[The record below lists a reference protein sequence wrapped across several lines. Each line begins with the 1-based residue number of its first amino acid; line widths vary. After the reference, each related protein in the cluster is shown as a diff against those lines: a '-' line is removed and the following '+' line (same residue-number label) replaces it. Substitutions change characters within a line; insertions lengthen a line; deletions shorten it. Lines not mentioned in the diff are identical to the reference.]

1 MLSSEHVERR
11 LAAILAADVVGS
23 WRLIGIDE
31 RSTLAELKALRKTLF
46 DPKIAQHP
54 LMATEREIN
63 SMRKDTAR
71 AVSRRQSSISMLFI
85 PVITFA
91 LWSCMIN
98 TAAQAAEAGTA
109 ANLPR
114 ILVLATG
121 GTIAGQADP
130 RATGAYKSGQI
141 TGEQLVQSVPGL
153 DKLASF
159 SAEQISS
166 IGSQDMNDKVWFA
179 LARRIQQALDK
190 NEADGVVVTH
200 GTDTLEETAFFLDN
214 VLHGDKPVVIVGS
227 MRPATA
233 VSADGPGNLYEAV
246 QVAAD
251 PRSRGRGVMAVL
263 NDKIEGARSVTKT
276 NTTSIETFNS
286 PNGGPI
292 GYVDAAGGIRFMA
305 QISGLKRM
313 TYELPTNEQLPRV
326 EIVYSHANMDAVPI
340 EDAISH
346 GAKGIVLAGVGDG
359 NTSKQALDA
368 LEMAA
373 KKGIIVVRS
382 TRVRSGFVTRNV
394 EVDDDKNGFVVSED
408 LSPQKA
414 RVLTQLLIASGVTAP
429 AELQRAF
436 TATW

>member
-1 MLSSEHVERR
+1 MRNIGQASHRQGRMWVLS
-11 LAAILAADVVGS
+11 
-23 WRLIGIDE
+23 
-31 RSTLAELKALRKTLF
+31 
-46 DPKIAQHP
+46 IA
-54 LMATEREIN
+54 
-63 SMRKDTAR
+63 
-71 AVSRRQSSISMLFI
+71 
-85 PVITFA
+85 VITFA
-91 LWSCMIN
+91 LCMFVTN
-98 TAAQAAEAGTA
+98 AAVRAAEAGKDAGTA
-109 ANLPR
+109 AKLPR

-153 DKLASF
+153 DKLAQL

-179 LARRIQQALDK
+179 LAHRIQQAFDK

-214 VLHGDKPVVIVGS
+214 VLHADKPVVLVGS

-263 NDKIEGARSVTKT
+263 DDKIQSARSVTKT
-276 NTTSIETFNS
+276 NTTSVETFNS

-292 GYVDAAGGIRFMA
+292 GYVDSAGGIRFMA
-305 QISGLKRM
+305 QPSGLKRA
-313 TYELPTNEQLPRV
+313 TYELPANDQLPRV
-326 EIVYSHANMDAVPI
+326 EIVYSHANMDAIPI

-368 LEMAA
+368 LEQAA
-373 KKGIIVVRS
+373 KNGIVIVRS

-408 LSPQKA
+408 LNPQKA
-414 RVLTQLLIASGVTAP
+414 RVLLQLLIANGVIAP
-429 AELQRAF
+429 AELQRSF

>member
-1 MLSSEHVERR
+1 
-11 LAAILAADVVGS
+11 
-23 WRLIGIDE
+23 
-31 RSTLAELKALRKTLF
+31 
-46 DPKIAQHP
+46 
-54 LMATEREIN
+54 
-63 SMRKDTAR
+63 MRKHTVRSAS
-71 AVSRRQSSISMLFI
+71 SRQGWISMLSFPMI
-85 PVITFA
+85 GFA
-91 LWSCMIN
+91 LWSLVIN
-98 TAAQAAEAGTA
+98 VATHAADARKDAVTA

-153 DKLASF
+153 DKLAKL

-179 LARRIQQALDK
+179 LAHRIQQAFDK
-190 NEADGVVVTH
+190 DEADGVVVTH

-214 VLHGDKPVVIVGS
+214 VLRGDKPVVIVGS

-233 VSADGPGNLYEAV
+233 VSADGPGNLYEAI

-263 NDKIEGARSVTKT
+263 DDKIEGARSVTKT

-292 GYVDAAGGIRFMA
+292 GYVDTAGGIRFMA
-305 QISGLKRM
+305 QASGLKRA

-326 EIVYSHANMDAVPI
+326 EIIYSHANMDAVPI
-340 EDAISH
+340 EDAVSH

-368 LEMAA
+368 LELAA
-373 KKGIIVVRS
+373 NKGIVVVRS

-414 RVLTQLLIASGVTAP
+414 RILAQLLIASGVTDRAM
-429 AELQRAF
+429 LQRAF

>member
-1 MLSSEHVERR
+1 M
-11 LAAILAADVVGS
+11 
-23 WRLIGIDE
+23 
-31 RSTLAELKALRKTLF
+31 
-46 DPKIAQHP
+46 
-54 LMATEREIN
+54 
-63 SMRKDTAR
+63 KDTVRPA
-71 AVSRRQSSISMLFI
+71 SRRQSRISMLSI
-85 PVITFA
+85 AVITLA
-91 LWSCMIN
+91 LCSFVIN
-98 TAAQAAEAGTA
+98 AAAHAAEVGKDAGTA
-109 ANLPR
+109 TNLPR

-130 RATGAYKSGQI
+130 RASGAYKSGQI
-141 TGEQLVQSVPGL
+141 TGEQLVQSIPGL
-153 DKLASF
+153 DKLAKL

-179 LARRIQQALDK
+179 LAHRIQQAFDN

-200 GTDTLEETAFFLDN
+200 GTDTLEETTFFLDN
-214 VLHGDKPVVIVGS
+214 VLKGDKPVVIVGS

-246 QVAAD
+246 QIAAD

-292 GYVDAAGGIRFMA
+292 GYVDTAGGIRFMA
-305 QISGLKRM
+305 QASGLKRA
-313 TYELPTNEQLPRV
+313 TYELPANEQLPRV

-359 NTSKQALDA
+359 NTAKQALDA
-368 LEMAA
+368 LELAA
-373 KKGIIVVRS
+373 KKGIVVVRS

-408 LSPQKA
+408 LNPQKA
-414 RVLTQLLIASGVTAP
+414 RVLTQLLIANGVTAP
-429 AELQRAF
+429 AKLQQAF

>member
-1 MLSSEHVERR
+1 
-11 LAAILAADVVGS
+11 
-23 WRLIGIDE
+23 
-31 RSTLAELKALRKTLF
+31 
-46 DPKIAQHP
+46 
-54 LMATEREIN
+54 
-63 SMRKDTAR
+63 MRKNIAGP
-71 AVSRRQSSISMLFI
+71 ASRRQSSISMLSV
-85 PVITFA
+85 PVITFT
-91 LWSCMIN
+91 LWSCVIN
-98 TAAQAAEAGTA
+98 TAGQAAEAGKDVRTGT
-109 ANLPR
+109 NLPR

-130 RATGAYKSGQI
+130 RASGAYKSGQI

-153 DKLASF
+153 DKLASL

-179 LARRIQQALDK
+179 LARRIQQAVDK
-190 NEADGVVVTH
+190 NEAEGIVVTH

-246 QVAAD
+246 EVAAD

-292 GYVDAAGGIRFMA
+292 GYVDTAGSIRFMA
-305 QISGLKRM
+305 QASGLKRM
-313 TYELPTNEQLPRV
+313 TYDLPTSEQLPRV

-368 LEMAA
+368 LEAAA

-414 RVLTQLLIASGVTAP
+414 RILTQLLIASGVTSA

>member
-1 MLSSEHVERR
+1 MKKHTDRQ
-11 LAAILAADVVGS
+11 A
-23 WRLIGIDE
+23 
-31 RSTLAELKALRKTLF
+31 
-46 DPKIAQHP
+46 
-54 LMATEREIN
+54 
-63 SMRKDTAR
+63 
-71 AVSRRQSSISMLFI
+71 SRRKSRISILSI
-85 PVITFA
+85 PVITLA
-91 LWSCMIN
+91 LSFMIN
-98 TAAQAAEAGTA
+98 VAAHAAEVGKDAGPAT
-109 ANLPR
+109 NLPR

-130 RATGAYKSGQI
+130 RASGAYKSGQI

-153 DKLASF
+153 DKMAKL

-179 LARRIQQALDK
+179 LARRIQQAFDN

-200 GTDTLEETAFFLDN
+200 GTDTLEETTFFLDN
-214 VLHGDKPVVIVGS
+214 VLKGDKPVVIVGS
-227 MRPATA
+227 MRPASA

-276 NTTSIETFNS
+276 NTTSLETFTS
-286 PNGGPI
+286 PNAGPI
-292 GYVDAAGGIRFMA
+292 GYVDTAGGIRFMA
-305 QISGLKRM
+305 QASGLKRA
-313 TYELPTNEQLPRV
+313 TYELPANDQLPRV
-326 EIVYSHANMDAVPI
+326 EIVYSHANMDAVPV

-368 LEMAA
+368 LELAA
-373 KKGIIVVRS
+373 KKGIVVVRS

-408 LSPQKA
+408 LNPQKA
-414 RVLTQLLIASGVTAP
+414 RVLTQLLIANGVTSP
-429 AELQRAF
+429 AKLQQAF

>member
-1 MLSSEHVERR
+1 M
-11 LAAILAADVVGS
+11 
-23 WRLIGIDE
+23 
-31 RSTLAELKALRKTLF
+31 T
-46 DPKIAQHP
+46 
-54 LMATEREIN
+54 
-63 SMRKDTAR
+63 KDTATP
-71 AVSRRQSSISMLFI
+71 ASLRRSSLSILSVPMIAIALSSI
-85 PVITFA
+85 VIST
-91 LWSCMIN
+91 
-98 TAAQAAEAGTA
+98 TAYPEEAAKGTTSA
-109 ANLPR
+109 ASLPR

-130 RATGAYKSGQI
+130 RASGAYKSGQI
-141 TGEQLVQSVPGL
+141 TGEQLIQAVPGL
-153 DKLASF
+153 DKLANLN
-159 SAEQISS
+159 AEQISS

-179 LARRIQQALDK
+179 LARRIQQAFDK
-190 NEADGVVVTH
+190 DEADGVVVTH

-214 VLHGDKPVVIVGS
+214 VVKGDRPVVIVGS

-233 VSADGPGNLYEAV
+233 VSADGPGNLYEAI

-263 NDKIEGARSVTKT
+263 NDKIEAARSVTKT
-276 NTTSIETFNS
+276 NTTSIETFAS

-292 GYVDAAGGIRFMA
+292 GYVDTAGGIRFLT
-305 QISGLKRM
+305 QISNLKRAN
-313 TYELPTNEQLPRV
+313 YALPASEPLPRV

-359 NTSKQALDA
+359 NTSKQALEA
-368 LEMAA
+368 LEAA
-373 KKGIIVVRS
+373 ARKGIVVVRS
-382 TRVRSGFVTRNV
+382 SRVRSGFVTRNV

-408 LSPQKA
+408 LNPQKA

-436 TATW
+436 AATW

>member
-1 MLSSEHVERR
+1 

-71 AVSRRQSSISMLFI
+71 PASRRQSSISMLSI

-91 LWSCMIN
+91 LWSCVIN

-305 QISGLKRM
+305 QVSGRKRT

>member
-1 MLSSEHVERR
+1 MTNDAVTPAPHRSGRISG
-11 LAAILAADVVGS
+11 LAI
-23 WRLIGIDE
+23 
-31 RSTLAELKALRKTLF
+31 
-46 DPKIAQHP
+46 P
-54 LMATEREIN
+54 LMAF
-63 SMRKDTAR
+63 
-71 AVSRRQSSISMLFI
+71 V
-85 PVITFA
+85 
-91 LWSCMIN
+91 LWSGCSG
-98 TAAQAAEAGTA
+98 APAQAAEPGKDASAGG
-109 ANLPR
+109 LPR

-121 GTIAGQADP
+121 GTIAGQADA

-141 TGEQLVQSVPGL
+141 TGEQLMASVPGL
-153 DKLASF
+153 DRLAKLN
-159 SAEQISS
+159 AEQISS

-179 LARRIQQALDK
+179 LARRIQDAFDK

-214 VLHGDKPVVIVGS
+214 VVRGDKPVVIVGS

-263 NDKIEGARSVTKT
+263 NDKIQGARSVTKT
-276 NTTSIETFNS
+276 NTTSIETFSSAND
-286 PNGGPI
+286 GPV
-292 GYVDAAGGIRFMA
+292 GYVDTAGGIRFMA
-305 QISGLKRM
+305 QAPGFRRA
-313 TYELPTNEQLPRV
+313 TYRLPAGEQLPRV

-340 EDAISH
+340 EDAIAH

-359 NTSKQALDA
+359 NTSKPALDA
-368 LEMAA
+368 LEAA
-373 KKGIIVVRS
+373 ARKGVIVVRS

-408 LSPQKA
+408 LNPQKA
-414 RVLTQLLIASGVTAP
+414 RVLAQLLIAGGVTAP
-429 AELQRAF
+429 AELQKAF

>member
-1 MLSSEHVERR
+1 MSNAGKIDWRGRTISR
-11 LAAILAADVVGS
+11 LKL
-23 WRLIGIDE
+23 
-31 RSTLAELKALRKTLF
+31 ELPCLGRQK
-46 DPKIAQHP
+46 
-54 LMATEREIN
+54 REVN
-63 SMRKDTAR
+63 SMRDETVRPA
-71 AVSRRQSSISMLFI
+71 SWQSCISMLCI
-85 PVITFA
+85 PVIAFA
-91 LWSCMIN
+91 IWSFIIDV
-98 TAAQAAEAGTA
+98 AAQAAEDAGA
-109 ANLPR
+109 ASNPPH

-130 RATGAYKSGQI
+130 RASGAYKSGQI
-141 TGEQLVQSVPGL
+141 TGEQLIQSVPGL
-153 DKLASF
+153 DKLARL

-179 LARRIQQALDK
+179 LAHRIQQAFDK
-190 NEADGVVVTH
+190 KEADGVVVTH

-214 VLHGDKPVVIVGS
+214 VLKGDKPVVIVGS

-233 VSADGPGNLYEAV
+233 ISADGPANLYEAV

-263 NDKIEGARSVTKT
+263 DDKIEGARSVTKT

-286 PNGGPI
+286 PNAGPI

-305 QISGLKRM
+305 QASGLKRT

-326 EIVYSHANMDAVPI
+326 EIVYSHAGMDAVQI
-340 EDAISH
+340 EDAISND
-346 GAKGIVLAGVGDG
+346 AKGIVLAGVGDG

-368 LEMAA
+368 LAMAV
-373 KKGIIVVRS
+373 KKGIVVVRS

-414 RVLTQLLIASGVTAP
+414 RILTQLLIASGVTASDK
-429 AELQRAF
+429 LQQAF

>member
-1 MLSSEHVERR
+1 
-11 LAAILAADVVGS
+11 
-23 WRLIGIDE
+23 
-31 RSTLAELKALRKTLF
+31 
-46 DPKIAQHP
+46 
-54 LMATEREIN
+54 
-63 SMRKDTAR
+63 MRKDTVTA
-71 AVSRRQSSISMLFI
+71 SRRRGRISMLSVPLFTLALCLV
-85 PVITFA
+85 VI
-91 LWSCMIN
+91 N
-98 TAAQAAEAGTA
+98 VAARAAEAGKDAGTP

-141 TGEQLVQSVPGL
+141 TAEQLVQSVPGL
-153 DKLASF
+153 DKLAKL

-179 LARRIQQALDK
+179 LAHRVQQAFDK
-190 NEADGVVVTH
+190 DEADGVVVTH

-214 VLHGDKPVVIVGS
+214 VLKADKPVVIVGS
-227 MRPATA
+227 MRPSTA
-233 VSADGPGNLYEAV
+233 VSADGPGNLYEAI

-263 NDKIEGARSVTKT
+263 DDKIEGARSVTKT
-276 NTTSIETFNS
+276 NTTSLETFNS
-286 PNGGPI
+286 ANAGPI
-292 GYVDAAGGIRFMA
+292 GYVDTAGGIRFMA
-305 QISGLKRM
+305 QASGLKRA
-313 TYELPTNEQLPRV
+313 TYELPANEQLPRV
-326 EIVYSHANMDAVPI
+326 EIVYSHANMDGVPI

-368 LEMAA
+368 LELAA
-373 KKGIIVVRS
+373 KKGIVIVRS

-408 LSPQKA
+408 LNPQKA
-414 RVLTQLLIASGVTAP
+414 RVLTQLLIANGVTAP
-429 AELQRAF
+429 DKLQQAF

>member
-1 MLSSEHVERR
+1 V
-11 LAAILAADVVGS
+11 
-23 WRLIGIDE
+23 
-31 RSTLAELKALRKTLF
+31 
-46 DPKIAQHP
+46 
-54 LMATEREIN
+54 
-63 SMRKDTAR
+63 TA
-71 AVSRRQSSISMLFI
+71 
-85 PVITFA
+85 FA
-91 LWSCMIN
+91 LSCVIAV
-98 TAAQAAEAGTA
+98 TAQAAEPGKDAATA
-109 ANLPR
+109 TNLPR

-141 TGEQLVQSVPGL
+141 TGEQLVQAVPGL
-153 DKLASF
+153 DKLAKLN
-159 SAEQISS
+159 AEQISS
-166 IGSQDMNDKVWFA
+166 IGSQDMNDKVWLA
-179 LARRIQQALDK
+179 LANRIQQAFDK
-190 NEADGVVVTH
+190 NEADGVVITH

-214 VLHGDKPVVIVGS
+214 VVKSDKPVVLVGS
-227 MRPATA
+227 MRPSTA

-263 NDKIEGARSVTKT
+263 NDKIQGARSVTKT

-286 PNGGPI
+286 PNDGPI
-292 GYVDAAGGIRFMA
+292 GYVDTAGGIRFLA
-305 QISGLKRM
+305 QAAGPKHT
-313 TYELPTNEQLPRV
+313 TYQLPTGDQLPRV

-368 LEMAA
+368 LEAAA
-373 KKGIIVVRS
+373 KKGILVVRS

-394 EVDDDKNGFVVSED
+394 EVDDDKDGFVVSED
-408 LSPQKA
+408 LNPQKA
-414 RVLTQLLIASGVTAP
+414 RVLTQLLIASGVTGP

>member
-1 MLSSEHVERR
+1 
-11 LAAILAADVVGS
+11 
-23 WRLIGIDE
+23 
-31 RSTLAELKALRKTLF
+31 
-46 DPKIAQHP
+46 
-54 LMATEREIN
+54 
-63 SMRKDTAR
+63 MRKDTAKP
-71 AVSRRQSSISMLFI
+71 ASRRQSSISMLSI
-85 PVITFA
+85 PVVTFA
-91 LWSCMIN
+91 LWSCVIN
-98 TAAQAAEAGTA
+98 TPVQAAEMGKDVGTA

-141 TGEQLVQSVPGL
+141 TAEQLVQSVPGL
-153 DKLASF
+153 DKLASLN
-159 SAEQISS
+159 AEQISS

-179 LARRIQQALDK
+179 LARRIQQAVDK

-214 VLHGDKPVVIVGS
+214 VLHSDKPVVIVGS

-292 GYVDAAGGIRFMA
+292 GYVDTAGGIRFMA
-305 QISGLKRM
+305 QVSGLKR
-313 TYELPTNEQLPRV
+313 TTFELPTNEQLPRV
-326 EIVYSHANMDAVPI
+326 EIVYSHANMDAAPI

-373 KKGIIVVRS
+373 KKAIIVVRS

-394 EVDDDKNGFVVSED
+394 EVDDDKKGFVVSED

-429 AELQRAF
+429 VELQRAF